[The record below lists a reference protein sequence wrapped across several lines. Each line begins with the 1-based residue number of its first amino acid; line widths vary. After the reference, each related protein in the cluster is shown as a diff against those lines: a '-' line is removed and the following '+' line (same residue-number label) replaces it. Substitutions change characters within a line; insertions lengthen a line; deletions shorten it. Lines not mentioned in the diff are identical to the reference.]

1 MYNEDDLLPI
11 SALQHWLFCSRQC
24 GLIHLEQVWSEN
36 KLTAQGRQLH
46 DRAHEPSPESRGDT
60 RIARALRLCSDALGL
75 AGQADIVEL
84 DRPGPTCPPNQ
95 QAPAPGLPG
104 LWTFHPVEYKR
115 GRPKQI
121 DCDRV
126 QLCAQAMCLEEMLHV
141 SIPEG
146 SLFYGEPR
154 RREAVVFDDRL
165 RDITRRAADAVHSMF
180 RSGVTPQ
187 AAHAPK
193 CKSCSLIDLCM
204 PKRKVRVASAQRYLN
219 LQLDDAL
226 KFERTNEEGNEYI

>member
-24 GLIHLEQVWSEN
+24 GLIHLEQAWSEN

-46 DRAHEPSPESRGDT
+46 DRAHEPNPESRGDT
-60 RIARALRLCSDALGL
+60 RIARALRLCSYTLGL
-75 AGQADIVEL
+75 AGQADVVEL
-84 DRPGPTCPPNQ
+84 ARPGPACPSDQ
-95 QAPAPGLPG
+95 QAAAPGLEG
-104 LWTFHPVEYKR
+104 QWTFHPVEYKR

-126 QLCAQAMCLEEMLHV
+126 QLCAQAICLEEMLRV
-141 SIPEG
+141 AIPQG

-154 RREAVVFDDRL
+154 RRESVVFDDRL
-165 RDITRRAADAVHSMF
+165 RDATRRAAADVHDMI

-187 AAHAPK
+187 APYAPK
-193 CKSCSLIDLCM
+193 CRSCSLIDSCM
-204 PKRKVRVASAQRYLN
+204 PKRKARAASAQRYLS
-219 LQLDDAL
+219 LQLDDAM
-226 KFERTNEEGNEYI
+226 NPDQAHEEGNEYI